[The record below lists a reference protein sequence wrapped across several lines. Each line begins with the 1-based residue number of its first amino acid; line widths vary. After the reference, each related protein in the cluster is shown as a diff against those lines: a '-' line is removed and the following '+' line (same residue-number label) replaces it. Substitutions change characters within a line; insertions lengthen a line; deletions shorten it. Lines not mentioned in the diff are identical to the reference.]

1 MIRLFDWLKL
11 GAGAVVG
18 LVLGYQVG
26 HWRGV
31 DAGYDQR
38 IAEEAVAT
46 AKADAERR
54 GDDAKLQS
62 MSDYD
67 LCVAGLRSGGLRDF
81 EPCSVLRGVGA
92 E

>member
-1 MIRLFDWLKL
+1 MIGWLKL
-11 GAGAVVG
+11 AAGALVG
-18 LVLGYQVG
+18 LIVGYQIG

-31 DAGYDQR
+31 DAGYEKH
-38 IAEEAVAT
+38 IAETAIAT

-67 LCVAGLRSGGLRDF
+67 LCVAGLRSSRVSI
-81 EPCSVLRGVGA
+81 EPCDVLRRNG
-92 E
+92 EE